1 MTETRAV
8 YHAPP
13 DGRGVAWLTTTQLA
27 AIVYNELRGLM
38 DDAANRMPPTAGHMD
53 TDRLAALR
61 TDLSMALAC
70 TYRLEDAIAQA
81 EQCDARRGMLADIGP
96 ASWEGDR

>member
-13 DGRGVAWLTTTQLA
+13 DGRGVAWLTTTQVA
-27 AIVYNELRGLM
+27 AIVYNELRDLL
-38 DDAANRMPPTAGHMD
+38 DDAANRMPPTAGHIRAE
-53 TDRLAALR
+53 TLAALR

-70 TYRLEDAIAQA
+70 TYRLEDAIAQMERCVGVA
-81 EQCDARRGMLADIGP
+81 E
-96 ASWEGDR
+96 

>member
-1 MTETRAV
+1 MTPET
-8 YHAPP
+8 
-13 DGRGVAWLTTTQLA
+13 TA
-27 AIVYNELRGLM
+27 AIVYNELRDLL

-70 TYRLEDAIAQA
+70 TYRLEDAIAQV
-81 EQCDARRGMLADIGP
+81 EQCNDRRGMLADIGP